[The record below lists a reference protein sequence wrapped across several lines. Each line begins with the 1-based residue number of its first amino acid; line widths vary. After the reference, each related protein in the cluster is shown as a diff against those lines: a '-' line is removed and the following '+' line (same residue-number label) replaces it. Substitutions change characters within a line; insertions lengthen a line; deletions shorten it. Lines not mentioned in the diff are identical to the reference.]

1 VRLFATTT
9 TTTNTITPS
18 VSPFKKSRVV
28 VITDTLS
35 GMKWIF
41 IFTYLLP
48 LSLALAAENVDHL
61 ITDAERLEKEGDTD
75 SAITVLKTADRLSP
89 ENVEV
94 TKLLARQYVLK
105 VDDTTDPPAKKT
117 YAEMA
122 LDLAQKAADKLPDD
136 SEAQV
141 ALAAAYGKLCDLVD
155 GKTKVEYSKQV
166 YVEATKAL
174 RLDPG
179 SDFGHLILA
188 QWNFQMAFLNPF
200 LKVLAQMIYGQF
212 PAASKEEAISQY
224 EKAIELAPERIVH
237 HAEFA
242 KALDVMGDKWEAR
255 QQWTKVTELKPVY
268 AQDKRYQAMAFKRL
282 QAR

>member
-1 VRLFATTT
+1 
-9 TTTNTITPS
+9 
-18 VSPFKKSRVV
+18 
-28 VITDTLS
+28 
-35 GMKWIF
+35 MKWISVF
-41 IFTYLLP
+41 WYMLT
-48 LSLALAAENVDHL
+48 LSLALGAEDVDHL
-61 ITDAERLEKEGDTD
+61 IGDAEQLEKKGDTD
-75 SAITVLKTADRLSP
+75 SAITVLQIADRLSP
-89 ENVEV
+89 ENIEV

-105 VDDTTDPPAKKT
+105 VDDATDPSAKKT
-117 YAEMA
+117 FAQMA
-122 LDLAQKAADKLPDD
+122 LDLARKAADKLPND

-242 KALDVMGDKWEAR
+242 KALDVMGDKSEAR
-255 QQWTKVTELKPVY
+255 LQWTKVTELKPIY
-268 AQDKRYQAMAFKRL
+268 AQDRRYQALAFQRL

>member
-1 VRLFATTT
+1 
-9 TTTNTITPS
+9 
-18 VSPFKKSRVV
+18 
-28 VITDTLS
+28 
-35 GMKWIF
+35 MKWITF
-41 IFTYLLP
+41 FLLLP
-48 LSLALAAENVDHL
+48 TLTLALVAEDAGHL
-61 ITDAERLEKEGDTD
+61 INDAEQLEKKGDTD
-75 SAITVLKTADRLSP
+75 SAITVLKTADRLAP
-89 ENVEV
+89 ENIEI

-105 VDDTTDPPAKKT
+105 VDDAADPTAKKT

-122 LDLAQKAADKLPDD
+122 LDLARKAAEKLPND

-155 GKTKVEYSKQV
+155 GKTKLEYSKQV
-166 YVEATKAL
+166 YLEATKAL

-200 LKVLAQMIYGQF
+200 LKALTQLIYGQF
-212 PAASKEEAISQY
+212 PPASKEEAIIEY
-224 EKAIELAPERIVH
+224 EKAIQLAPERIVH

-242 KALDVMGDKWEAR
+242 KALDVMGDTNEAR
-255 QQWTKVTELKPVY
+255 QQWTKVTELKPIY

-282 QAR
+282 ESR

>member
-1 VRLFATTT
+1 
-9 TTTNTITPS
+9 
-18 VSPFKKSRVV
+18 
-28 VITDTLS
+28 
-35 GMKWIF
+35 MKWISVF
-41 IFTYLLP
+41 LYLLT
-48 LSLALAAENVDHL
+48 LSLASGAEDVDHL
-61 ITDAERLEKEGDTD
+61 ITDAEQLEKEGDTD
-75 SAITVLKTADRLSP
+75 SAITILKTADRLSP
-89 ENVEV
+89 DNIEV

-105 VDDTTDPPAKKT
+105 VDDATNAPAKKT
-117 YAEMA
+117 FAEMA
-122 LDLAQKAADKLPDD
+122 LDLARKAAEKLPND

-155 GKTKVEYSKQV
+155 GKTKVEYSKEV

-200 LKVLAQMIYGQF
+200 LKALAEMIYGKF
-212 PAASKEEAISQY
+212 PTASKEEAIAQY

-242 KALDVMGDKWEAR
+242 KALDVMGDTSEAR
-255 QQWTKVTELKPVY
+255 RQWTKVTELKPVY

-282 QAR
+282 EAR

>member
-1 VRLFATTT
+1 
-9 TTTNTITPS
+9 
-18 VSPFKKSRVV
+18 
-28 VITDTLS
+28 
-35 GMKWIF
+35 MKWISVF
-41 IFTYLLP
+41 WYLLT
-48 LSLALAAENVDHL
+48 LSLALGAEDVDHL
-61 ITDAERLEKEGDTD
+61 ISDAEQLEKKGDTD
-75 SAITVLKTADRLSP
+75 SAITLLQIADRLSP
-89 ENVEV
+89 ENIEV

-117 YAEMA
+117 FAQMA
-122 LDLAQKAADKLPDD
+122 LDLARKAADKLPDD

-166 YVEATKAL
+166 YVEATKGL

-212 PAASKEEAISQY
+212 PVASKEEAISQY

-242 KALDVMGDKWEAR
+242 KALDVMGDKSEAR
-255 QQWTKVTELKPVY
+255 LQWIKVTELKPIY
-268 AQDKRYQAMAFKRL
+268 AQDRRYQAMAIQRL
-282 QAR
+282 ESR